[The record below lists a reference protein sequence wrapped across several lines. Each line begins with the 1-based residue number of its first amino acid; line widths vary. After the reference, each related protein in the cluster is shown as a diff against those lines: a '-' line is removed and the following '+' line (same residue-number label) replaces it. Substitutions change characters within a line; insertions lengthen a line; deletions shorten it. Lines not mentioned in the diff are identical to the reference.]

1 MKRSIR
7 VGYMLMGAAMAGAVA
22 LALTI
27 LPVATAQDADHGGAS
42 AVADGHHGA
51 GAEHPGAGPLTVG
64 DISDHQAHTI
74 IAAAVAKAVEIDT
87 KMDIA
92 IVDAGGNLKAFLRM
106 DGAWLGSIDIA
117 IKKAKT
123 ARYFDMNTGDIGGLS
138 QPGGPLYNIEHS
150 NGGLITFPGGIP
162 IKDANGNVIG
172 AIGVSGSSV
181 ENDHTVAQAG
191 ADAAN

>member
-1 MKRSIR
+1 MKRSTR
-7 VGYMLMGAAMAGAVA
+7 LGYMLAGAV
-22 LALTI
+22 LAGAIGLTLTV
-27 LPVATAQDADHGGAS
+27 LPAATAQEEAAHEAS
-42 AVADGHHGA
+42 HHA
-51 GAEHPGAGPLTVG
+51 PGAQPPTPAPLTAS
-64 DISDHQAHTI
+64 DISDHQAHAI
-74 IAAAVAKAVEIDT
+74 LAAAVNKATEIDT
-87 KMDIA
+87 KMDIT

-123 ARYFDMNTGDIGGLS
+123 ARYFDMNTGDIGALS

-162 IKDANGNVIG
+162 LKDGEGNVIG
-172 AIGVSGSSV
+172 AIGVSGSLV
-181 ENDHTVAQAG
+181 ENDHAVAQAG

>member
-7 VGYMLMGAAMAGAVA
+7 VGYMLMGAALAGAVT
-22 LALTI
+22 LTLSV
-27 LPVATAQDADHGGAS
+27 LPTVIAQDVDELPRLLATQVDPTQ
-42 AVADGHHGA
+42 
-51 GAEHPGAGPLTVG
+51 PGEPLVSK
-64 DISDHQAHTI
+64 DISAEQAQYILMAAQQQADI
-74 IAAAVAKAVEIDT
+74 IGT

-150 NGGLITFPGGIP
+150 NGGLITFPGGVP
-162 IKDANGNVIG
+162 IKDGDGNIIG
-172 AIGVSGSSV
+172 AIGVSGSTV